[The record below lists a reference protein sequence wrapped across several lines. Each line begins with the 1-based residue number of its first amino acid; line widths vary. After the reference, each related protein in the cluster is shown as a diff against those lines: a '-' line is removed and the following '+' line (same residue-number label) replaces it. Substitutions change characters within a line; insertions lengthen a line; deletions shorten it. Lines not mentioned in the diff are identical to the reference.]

1 MTTICS
7 SMTNS
12 STTTALSRRSL
23 VAGAAM
29 VACTVAAAASPL
41 TARASD
47 VPVNTAWDME
57 ADVVVVGSG
66 AAGISASVAAI
77 EAGASVVLVEKW
89 DTLGGISASC
99 VQFCAY
105 DSGFHT
111 PQPFVDVTDDA
122 DQMFAASM
130 EASGNTADPAFL
142 RLLCETS
149 PDVIDWMA
157 AHGCEFKEALRP
169 SDGRKGQ
176 GKYITATPGE
186 LVSKLL
192 PIVNERGRVLV
203 GHKLTELVYDPHAA
217 RVSGVVCE
225 ASDGL
230 VRIGATGGV
239 VICSGPWPD
248 DEVLGA
254 RHLPTAMGEMPAA
267 VAQTMVSMG
276 MPFGPYTGEAV
287 RAAQKIGAGVR
298 HMEYVMPDPYYAVP
312 ELMLQRVA
320 AFGVSRSVNQVLIG
334 SDGRRFTDEGKMRGA
349 IAVDVMNQPGSVCYP
364 ITDGHIVPS
373 QLQMGGSVEAM
384 EQWAADG
391 HVARGETLEELAANM
406 EQLFGTPA
414 DEVFATLTRYNEFC
428 AAGSD
433 EDFGKDVHY
442 LAPYDQPPFYAGPAE
457 TCRYLYTHGGLDT
470 DLEAQ
475 VQAIDGAP
483 IAGLYAAG
491 MCTGGHLG
499 TDTIS
504 GNWQV
509 DAVVFGR
516 IAGANA
522 AAAAR

>member
-1 MTTICS
+1 MTTSSSMASS
-7 SMTNS
+7 SMTS
-12 STTTALSRRSL
+12 ASLTPALSRRSL
-23 VAGAAM
+23 VAGAA
-29 VACTVAAAASPL
+29 TAAAAACAVATSASPL
-41 TARASD
+41 AARASEA
-47 VPVNTAWDME
+47 PAWDIE

-66 AAGISASVAAI
+66 AAGISAAVAAI
-77 EAGASVVLVEKW
+77 EAGASVVMVEKW

-105 DSGFHT
+105 DSGLHT
-111 PQPFVDVTDDA
+111 PQPFADVTDDA
-122 DQMFAASM
+122 EQMFAASM

-142 RLLCETS
+142 RVICETS
-149 PDVIDWMA
+149 PDVIDWM
-157 AHGCEFKEALRP
+157 
-169 SDGRKGQ
+169 
-176 GKYITATPGE
+176 
-186 LVSKLL
+186 V
-192 PIVNERGRVLV
+192 
-203 GHKLTELVYDPHAA
+203 A

-225 ASDGL
+225 ASDGP

-254 RHLPTAMGEMPAA
+254 RHLPATMGQMSAA

-276 MPFGPYTGEAV
+276 VPFGPYTGEAV
-287 RAAQKIGAGVR
+287 CAAQKIGAGVR

-364 ITDGHIVPS
+364 VTDGHIVPS

-391 HVARGETLEELAANM
+391 HVARGETLEELAANT

-414 DEVFATLTRYNEFC
+414 DEVLATLTRYNEFC

-433 EDFGKDVHY
+433 DDFGKDPHY

-475 VQAIDGAP
+475 VQAVDGEP

-504 GNWQV
+504 GNWQL

-522 AAAAR
+522 ATAAR

>member
-1 MTTICS
+1 MTTSSSMASS
-7 SMTNS
+7 SMTS
-12 STTTALSRRSL
+12 ASLTPALSRRSL
-23 VAGAAM
+23 VAGAA
-29 VACTVAAAASPL
+29 TAAAAACAVATSASPL
-41 TARASD
+41 AARASEA
-47 VPVNTAWDME
+47 PAWDIE

-66 AAGISASVAAI
+66 AAGISAAVAAI
-77 EAGASVVLVEKW
+77 EAGASVVMVEKW

-105 DSGFHT
+105 DSGLHT
-111 PQPFVDVTDDA
+111 PQPFADVTDDA
-122 DQMFAASM
+122 EQMFAASM

-142 RLLCETS
+142 RVICETS
-149 PDVIDWMA
+149 PDVIDWM
-157 AHGCEFKEALRP
+157 
-169 SDGRKGQ
+169 
-176 GKYITATPGE
+176 
-186 LVSKLL
+186 V
-192 PIVNERGRVLV
+192 
-203 GHKLTELVYDPHAA
+203 A

-225 ASDGL
+225 ASDGP

-254 RHLPTAMGEMPAA
+254 RHLPAAMGEMPAA

-364 ITDGHIVPS
+364 VTDGHIVPS

-384 EQWAADG
+384 EQWVADG

-414 DEVFATLTRYNEFC
+414 DGVLATLTRYNEFC

-433 EDFGKDVHY
+433 DDFGKDPHY

-475 VQAIDGAP
+475 VQAVDGEP

>member
-1 MTTICS
+1 M
-7 SMTNS
+7 MTNS
-12 STTTALSRRSL
+12 SLTSASLTPAPTRRSL
-23 VAGAAM
+23 VAG
-29 VACTVAAAASPL
+29 VATAVCAAATVASPL
-41 TARASD
+41 AARASEA
-47 VPVNTAWDME
+47 PAWDIE
-57 ADVVVVGSG
+57 AEVVVVGSG
-66 AAGISASVAAI
+66 AAGISAAVAAI
-77 EAGASVVLVEKW
+77 EAGASVVMVEKW

-105 DSGFHT
+105 DSSLHT
-111 PQPFVDVTDDA
+111 PQPFADVTDDA
-122 DQMFAASM
+122 EQMFAASM

-142 RLLCETS
+142 RVICETS
-149 PDVIDWMA
+149 PDVIDWMV

-169 SDGRKGQ
+169 SDGRRGQ

-186 LVSKLL
+186 LVSKLMPL
-192 PIVNERGRVLV
+192 VQEQGRVLA
-203 GHKLTELVYDPHAA
+203 GHRLAEIVYDSRTA
-217 RVSGVVCE
+217 RVTGVVCE
-225 ASDGL
+225 TPDGP
-230 VRIGATGGV
+230 VRIGATSGV

-248 DEVLGA
+248 DEVLGT
-254 RHLPTAMGEMPAA
+254 RHLPAAMGEMPAA

-287 RAAQKIGAGVR
+287 RAAQKIGAAVR

-334 SDGRRFTDEGKMRGA
+334 ADGRRFTDEGKMRGA

-364 ITDGHIVPS
+364 VTDGHIVPS

-406 EQLFGTPA
+406 EELFGTPA
-414 DEVFATLTRYNEFC
+414 DEMLATLTRYNEFC

-433 EDFGKDVHY
+433 DDFGKDPHY

-470 DLEAQ
+470 DLQAQ
-475 VQAIDGAP
+475 VQAVDGTP

-504 GNWQV
+504 GNWQL

-522 AAAAR
+522 AAAAC

>member
-1 MTTICS
+1 MTTSS
-7 SMTNS
+7 SMTS
-12 STTTALSRRSL
+12 SSMTSASLTPALSRRSL
-23 VAGAAM
+23 VAGAA
-29 VACTVAAAASPL
+29 TAAAAACAVATSASPL
-41 TARASD
+41 AARASEA
-47 VPVNTAWDME
+47 PAWDIE

-66 AAGISASVAAI
+66 AAGISAAVAAI
-77 EAGASVVLVEKW
+77 EAGASVVMVEKW

-105 DSGFHT
+105 DSGLHT
-111 PQPFVDVTDDA
+111 PQPFADVTDDA
-122 DQMFAASM
+122 EQMFAASM

-142 RLLCETS
+142 RVICETS
-149 PDVIDWMA
+149 PDVIDWM
-157 AHGCEFKEALRP
+157 
-169 SDGRKGQ
+169 
-176 GKYITATPGE
+176 
-186 LVSKLL
+186 
-192 PIVNERGRVLV
+192 
-203 GHKLTELVYDPHAA
+203 AA

-225 ASDGL
+225 ASDGP

-254 RHLPTAMGEMPAA
+254 RHLPATMGQMPAA

-276 MPFGPYTGEAV
+276 MPFCPYTGEAV

-349 IAVDVMNQPGSVCYP
+349 IAVDVINQPGSVCYP
-364 ITDGHIVPS
+364 VTDGHIVPS
-373 QLQMGGSVEAM
+373 QLQRGGSVEAM

-414 DEVFATLTRYNEFC
+414 DGVLATLTRYNEFC

-433 EDFGKDVHY
+433 DDFGKDPHY

-475 VQAIDGAP
+475 VQAVDGEP

-504 GNWQV
+504 GNWQL

-522 AAAAR
+522 ATAAR